1 MLKELLR
8 KVRRSRARRFAK
20 DPAVRDSG
28 PDTMQCGLMR
38 SARCIPPIATV
49 IDVGAAAG
57 TWYEKAVAV
66 WPAAHYLLFEP
77 LTERRPE
84 LKALAGNRANV
95 SLCFAALGREKSKL
109 QFTVTDDLDGS
120 GFYGKGK
127 LREVDVEALDDV
139 LGRQNRPAPYLLKLD
154 THGFE
159 VPIFEGAERTLRD
172 AELIIVEVYGFY
184 VAPDSLLFWQI
195 CEYLDARGFRLF
207 DIVDTMRRPKDKAF
221 WQADAFFL
229 KKSNPVFIDN
239 TYA

>member
-1 MLKELLR
+1 MLKEFLG
-8 KVRRSRARRFAK
+8 KVIHSHPRRFAK
-20 DPAVRDSG
+20 DAAIRVSG
-28 PDTMQCGLMR
+28 PDTMQCGLRR
-38 SARCIPPIATV
+38 SARCIPSPATV

-57 TWYEKAVAV
+57 TWCEKAEEV
-66 WPAAHYLLFEP
+66 WPTARYVLFEP
-77 LTERRPE
+77 LAERKKE
-84 LKALAGNRANV
+84 LEALARNRSNV
-95 SLCFAALGREKSKL
+95 SLCFAALGREKSTL

-139 LGRQNRPAPYLLKLD
+139 LNRQNLPGPYVLKLD

-159 VPIFEGAERTLRD
+159 VPIFEGAQRTLEN

-184 VAPDSLLFWQI
+184 VAPDSLLLWQI

-207 DIVDTMRRPKDKAF
+207 DVVDTMRRPKDNAF

-229 KKSNPVFIDN
+229 RKSNVVFTDD

>member
-8 KVRRSRARRFAK
+8 VIRARTRRVPKSTAMCGG
-20 DPAVRDSG
+20 G
-28 PDTMQCGLMR
+28 PDTMQGGLMR
-38 SARCIPPIATV
+38 SARCIPPVATV

-57 TWYEKAVAV
+57 TWYEKAAAV
-66 WPAAHYLLFEP
+66 WPAAHYVLFEP
-77 LTERRPE
+77 LTERRTE
-84 LKALAGNRANV
+84 LEALAGHRSNV
-95 SLCFAALGREKSKL
+95 SLYFAALGREKSKL

-120 GFYGKGK
+120 GFYGNGK
-127 LREVDVEALDDV
+127 LREVDVESLDDV
-139 LGRQNRPAPYLLKLD
+139 LDKQNRPGPYLLKLD

-159 VPIFEGAERTLRD
+159 VPIFEGAERMLRD

-184 VAPDSLLFWQI
+184 VAPNSFLFWHI

-229 KKSNPVFIDN
+229 KKSNPVFADN